1 MNFEYI
7 KFGMSIRLPSGGV
20 SMKLV
25 IESGVQGERSGS
37 ETSTEESLAGT
48 WYLKIDDWIRS
59 VRE

>member
-1 MNFEYI
+1 
-7 KFGMSIRLPSGGV
+7 MSIRLPSGGV
-20 SMKLV
+20 SRKLV